1 MFRRKHTSDSLWTVF
16 RANDKRQ
23 TRLDMLRAVLA
34 KVPYA
39 GKDEHV
45 VRPPDPLL
53 VGAGPAFFTMPRT

>member
-1 MFRRKHTSDSLWTVF
+1 MFRRTHTSDSPWTVF
-16 RANDKRQ
+16 RANDKRR
-23 TRLDMLRAVLA
+23 TWLDVLA